1 MKKMTI
7 ISMMALLV
15 LCASCKK
22 DKEQNTENSNVC
34 FSATVENHSAN
45 GKTILNDN
53 QVLWEKGDEIK
64 VTSSTSTEPVTFT
77 AGNAGAKAKFYAES
91 VDDNFVK
98 PNSVYTAFYGNIEGN
113 TLTLPSSQNYVANSF
128 GSGENPMAA
137 VSAAGETKLPF
148 KNICGFLELKLYAP
162 ASTAYEVSS
171 ITLKQTGATLWGTGE
186 VSISDG
192 IPSLGALS
200 GGSDE
205 LTLNCGDIPLSDVA
219 SQPTTFHFVVPVGT
233 LGGSFTV
240 TMTTK
245 DGAVWS
251 KTATNQTAIARND
264 MKSMAVLKA
273 EPAQPIPT
281 GALSGKFSVAAGKQ
295 VYFSKGNLQFIGS
308 ASPTYWKF
316 ADNQYDYLSG
326 QATTSQSVN
335 RDLFGWGTSGYNHNN
350 LCYQPWSTSQTNS
363 DYYAYKSYSNKLS
376 DGSGKA
382 DWGYNKIKN
391 GGDTENMGWRTLSGG
406 DQNAGSE
413 WEYLISKRGNYKDRR
428 ALGRILVNTVYY
440 NGLILLPDVWA
451 LPNGCSFTSNVT
463 DSFITNTYTS
473 EQWDLME
480 AAGAVFLPAAG
491 IRTGTSISGAGSSG
505 IYWSSAPLVSG
516 TDSPGAAYNFEFS
529 TISFSPTAHGS
540 RCKGRPVR
548 LVIDVPAN
556 Q

>member
-22 DKEQNTENSNVC
+22 DKEQNTENSSVC

-45 GKTILNDN
+45 GKTILNGN

-77 AGNAGAKAKFYAES
+77 AGNAGAKTKFYAES
-91 VDDNFVK
+91 VDDDFIT
-98 PNSVYTAFYGNIEGN
+98 PESVYTAYYGNISDN
-113 TLTLPSSQNYVANSF
+113 TLSLPASQTYKENSF
-128 GSGENPMAA
+128 GPGDNPMAA
-137 VSAAGETKLPF
+137 VSAVGETKLPF
-148 KNICGFLELKLYAP
+148 KNICGFLELKLYA
-162 ASTAYEVSS
+162 STAYLVSS
-171 ITLKQTGATLWGTGE
+171 ITLKQADAKLWGTGE
-186 VSISDG
+186 VSISGG
-192 IPSLGALS
+192 IPSLGELN
-200 GGSDE
+200 GGGDE
-205 LTLNCGDIPLSDVA
+205 LTLNCGGVEMSTNA
-219 SQPTTFHFVVPVGT
+219 SQPTTFHFVVPAGT
-233 LGGSFTV
+233 LGGSFTITV
-240 TMTTK
+240 TTTE
-245 DGAVWS
+245 GVWS
-251 KTATNQTAIARND
+251 KTANNQAAIARND

-281 GALSGKFSVAAGKQ
+281 GALSGKFSVASGKQ

-326 QATTSQSVN
+326 QATTSQNVN

-440 NGLILLPDVWA
+440 NGLILLPDEWT
-451 LPNGCSFTSNVT
+451 LPEGCSFTSTTSNFT
-463 DSFITNTYTS
+463 TNTYTIA
-473 EQWDLME
+473 QWNLME

-491 IRTGTSISGAGSSG
+491 IRTGTSIENAGKSG

-529 TISFSPTAHGS
+529 TNSFSPTAHGS